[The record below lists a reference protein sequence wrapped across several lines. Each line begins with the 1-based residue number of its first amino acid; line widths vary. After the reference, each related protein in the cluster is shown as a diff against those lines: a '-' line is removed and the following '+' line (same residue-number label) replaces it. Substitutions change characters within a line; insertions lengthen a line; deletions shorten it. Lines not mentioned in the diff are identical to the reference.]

1 MSGSAESFMISICR
15 PAAGLVFSPWLQPL
29 LELFYHGPAVSV
41 NDNRTVFDLF
51 RAHGFIVIQAG
62 IDSVFVVIRHLPER
76 VFDNDWCVAADA
88 DLQEQ
93 DVQSVMPAKEIR
105 VGR

>member
-1 MSGSAESFMISICR
+1 MISICR

-41 NDNRTVFDLF
+41 NDNRTVFDLL

-62 IDSVFVVIRHLPER
+62 IDSVFVVIRHLPEGI
-76 VFDNDWCVAADA
+76 FDDDR
-88 DLQEQ
+88 
-93 DVQSVMPAKEIR
+93 SIR
-105 VGR
+105 THAS